1 MVYFSYLL
9 LTYCIAFNF
18 KLLIQKGSQ
27 FTWKNPGK
35 ERKLKIIKKS
45 IKYETNSLLVNDFL
59 VQFNIAAIFLEN
71 QEVTHFEYSIRL
83 YFSHYTGVI

>member
-1 MVYFSYLL
+1 MFFLFVINILHS
-9 LTYCIAFNF
+9 FNF
-18 KLLIQKGSQ
+18 KLLIQEGSQ

-45 IKYETNSLLVNDFL
+45 IKYETSSLLVNDFL

-83 YFSHYTGVI
+83 YFSHYTGAI